1 MSLKRFTNP
10 KNLRGLG
17 RPLLKRFFAEFEEE
31 LTKCA
36 AKLPGEVLEDDEYF
50 KQLAEV
56 FLSPKELP
64 GEMVEVLYAVLEMAN
79 DQGVDRLSQAA
90 KEKGLAVDWGKEA
103 SNLDLV
109 MQVWLADKDLMREQH
124 SEYRLLRMT
133 AFQYWGTKTRPAD
146 RLPFTPPTDEALE
159 LLRKAVDDWCRENH
173 RGDDTV
179 SITRHQLDGEWWFL
193 VQHGGTMSRLAEAK
207 GNQKTETL
215 IYRPGKDDVVV
226 YNVGLDE
233 IRLHAGSKRE
243 RDLYRA
249 EFGQRL
255 RGDAGYFSERKN
267 FVLDPLRDDVERAL
281 SVEGLPELKR
291 ITLLEYEVQFGGEFD
306 DRLVRKSDDMV
317 ASAAQRGKD
326 GKVIQ
331 VVSENGSLVRAVFE
345 VEFANSMKP
354 RKVHLRPPDELRV
367 GRHGDMKVV
376 QDWLSKREFRAA
388 NGA

>member
-1 MSLKRFTNP
+1 M
-10 KNLRGLG
+10 
-17 RPLLKRFFAEFEEE
+17 LKRFFAEFEEE

-36 AKLPGEVLEDDEYF
+36 AKLPGEALEDDDYF

-124 SEYRLLRMT
+124 SEYRLLGMT
-133 AFQYWGTKTRPAD
+133 AFQYWGTKTPPAD

-179 SITRHQLDGEWWFL
+179 SITRHKLDGEWWFL

-226 YNVGLDE
+226 YNAGRDE

-243 RDLYRA
+243 RELYRA

-267 FVLDPLRDDVERAL
+267 FVLDPLRDDVEQAL

-331 VVSENGSLVRAVFE
+331 VVSENGNLVRAVFE

>member
-1 MSLKRFTNP
+1 
-10 KNLRGLG
+10 
-17 RPLLKRFFAEFEEE
+17 
-31 LTKCA
+31 
-36 AKLPGEVLEDDEYF
+36 
-50 KQLAEV
+50 
-56 FLSPKELP
+56 
-64 GEMVEVLYAVLEMAN
+64 VEVLYAVLEMAS

-124 SEYRLLRMT
+124 SEYRLLGMT
-133 AFQYWGTKTRPAD
+133 AFQYWGTQTPAAN
-146 RLPFTPPTDEALE
+146 RLPFTPASKEALE
-159 LLRKAVDDWCRENH
+159 LVRQAVDDWCREHH
-173 RGDDTV
+173 RGEDAV
-179 SITRHQLDGEWWFL
+179 SISSHQLDGEWWFL

-207 GNQKTETL
+207 GNQKTATL

-226 YNVGLDE
+226 YNVGRDE
-233 IRLHAGSKRE
+233 IRVHAGSKGERE
-243 RDLYRA
+243 LYRA

-255 RGDAGYFSERKN
+255 RGDAGYFSERKS
-267 FVLDPLRDDVERAL
+267 FVLDPLRADVEQAL

-291 ITLLEYEVQFGGEFD
+291 ITLLELEMSFGGEFD
-306 DRLVRKSDDMV
+306 DRTVRKSDDMV
-317 ASAAQRGKD
+317 ASAAQRSKE

-331 VVSENGSLVRAVFE
+331 AVPDTGKLVRAVFE

-376 QDWLSKREFRAA
+376 QDWLSKREFRAT